1 MFSSASL
8 CAGLCANMRMCS
20 SMHTVMSNSHELQ
33 YLRAC
38 PGMKGYKE
46 VWGHMAV
53 SGRGVETNVEV
64 CIDEWGVGVREG
76 VEVSRGVEVSVKM
89 GVEASEEC
97 DGPCG

>member
-20 SMHTVMSNSHELQ
+20 SMHTVMSNSHVLQ

-46 VWGHMAV
+46 VWGYMVV
-53 SGRGVETNVEV
+53 SGRGVEMNVEV
-64 CIDEWGVGVREG
+64 CRDEWGVGVSRR
-76 VEVSRGVEVSVKM
+76 VEVRVKM
-89 GVEASEEC
+89 GVAASEEYG
-97 DGPCG
+97 GPCG